1 MSMKS
6 VQKMN
11 HCVGA
16 TSSATYWGKM
26 SGGSA
31 QEKTDPCAGLISSVN
46 GGSTQEKTDPC
57 ADVPSY
63 EMENSSSSAKN
74 NVRAGKSIV
83 QWVGLAVSLV
93 VATVGISWVIRLV
106 MNLVGASCGCL
117 P

>member
-1 MSMKS
+1 MRMKS

-11 HCVGA
+11 HCVGV
-16 TSSATYWGKM
+16 TSSATYSWGKM

-31 QEKTDPCAGLISSVN
+31 QG
-46 GGSTQEKTDPC
+46 KTDPC
-57 ADVPSY
+57 ADVPSH

-93 VATVGISWVIRLV
+93 VAAAGISWVIRLV